1 MCDYIYYIGVLMW
14 IIGIISKI
22 IISVELYWN
31 KYKEW
36 NRYKYLT
43 VTNTF
48 WSGTYFIFQYI
59 QNGGENKTFVILAES
74 FPSIIQN
81 YRVILVQREKYVTVV
96 VKT

>member
-1 MCDYIYYIGVLMW
+1 MW
-14 IIGIISKI
+14 IIGII
-22 IISVELYWN
+22 
-31 KYKEW
+31 